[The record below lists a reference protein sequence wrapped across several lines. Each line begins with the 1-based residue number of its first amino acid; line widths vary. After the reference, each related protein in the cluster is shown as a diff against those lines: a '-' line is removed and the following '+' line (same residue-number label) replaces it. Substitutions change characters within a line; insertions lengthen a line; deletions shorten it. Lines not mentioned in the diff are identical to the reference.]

1 MIFYR
6 KRTLYFT
13 VLIILGSVTFTTQ
26 IDVEEEAEVTK
37 DPDFEEFEPDVP
49 NVDESE
55 SLLSNVVS
63 DVDKTLINIYNH
75 VTSANVTAENKTQIA
90 NETRK
95 LVKCKEITYDEQNP
109 EIEPIVEI
117 INGSSLSKLLQVK
130 PDITSRDIEADCVL
144 VLFYARACPF
154 SAHAA
159 PHFNA
164 LARSYPNVKMVALD
178 ALRYHGIN
186 AQYGIVGV
194 PTLKMF
200 HNGRPVGKFNGTEYN
215 IHSFSKFVHAITGQH
230 PQVLLVTSKDF
241 QGPVSSVVE
250 KETDY
255 FLVLSWLFIIIC
267 SVYYFMQSKW
277 WRMIVEMVQNNWR
290 ESEAQ
295 HEHND

>member
-1 MIFYR
+1 MKLRPIMLNNVPIAGLFSY
-6 KRTLYFT
+6 
-13 VLIILGSVTFTTQ
+13 SSQ
-26 IDVEEEAEVTK
+26 IDVESNELLTTEAPEAEVS
-37 DPDFEEFEPDVP
+37 

-55 SLLSNVVS
+55 SLLTHVVS
-63 DVDKTLINIYNH
+63 DVNKTLTNLYNQ
-75 VTSANVTAENKTQIA
+75 VTSANFTTENRTQIA

-95 LVKCKEITYDEQNP
+95 LVKCKEIIYNNTEEDF
-109 EIEPIVEI
+109 EPSVEI
-117 INGSSLSKLLQVK
+117 INGTHLAKLLTIK
-130 PDITSRDIEADCVL
+130 PEITSRDTEADCVL
-144 VLFYARACPF
+144 VLFHARACPF

-178 ALRYHGIN
+178 ALKFHGIN

-215 IHSFSKFVHAITGQH
+215 VHSFSKFVQAITGMQ
-230 PQVLLVTSKDF
+230 PGVLLVTSKDF
-241 QGPVSSVVE
+241 QGPVSSVLE

-255 FLVLSWLFIIIC
+255 FLVLSWLFIIVC
-267 SVYYFMQSKW
+267 SVYYFTQSRW
-277 WRMIVEMVQNNWR
+277 WKMIVEMVQNNWR

>member
-1 MIFYR
+1 MLLLFQNI
-6 KRTLYFT
+6 LYSFS
-13 VLIILGSVTFTTQ
+13 VLVNVTTQ
-26 IDVEEEAEVTK
+26 FDVQDEVN
-37 DPDFEEFEPDVP
+37 PQEVLVSDVS

-55 SLLSNVVS
+55 SILSNMVS
-63 DVDKTLINIYNH
+63 DVNKTLTSLYNT
-75 VTSANVTAENKTQIA
+75 VTLANVTAENTTQTA

-95 LVKCKEITYDEQNP
+95 LVKCKEIFYDP
-109 EIEPIVEI
+109 KEIEPSVEI
-117 INGSSLSKLLQVK
+117 INASYLAKLLQVK
-130 PDITSRDIEADCVL
+130 PDITSRDMEADCVL
-144 VLFYARACPF
+144 VLFYVRACPF

-159 PHFNA
+159 PHYNA

-178 ALRYHGIN
+178 ALKYHGIN
-186 AQYGIVGV
+186 TQYGVVGV

-215 IHSFSKFVHAITGQH
+215 IHSFSKFINAITGLQ
-230 PQVLLVTSKDF
+230 PQTLVVTSKDF

-255 FLVLSWLFIIIC
+255 FLILSWLFIIVC
-267 SVYYFMQSKW
+267 SVHYFVQSKW
-277 WRMIVEMVQNNWR
+277 WKMIVEMVQNNWR

>member
-1 MIFYR
+1 MLYPV
-6 KRTLYFT
+6 TLTLKYAI
-13 VLIILGSVTFTTQ
+13 VLLFVIGFATETTQ
-26 IDVEEEAEVTK
+26 FDVEDEVPLETTEQ
-37 DPDFEEFEPDVP
+37 PVHEIP

-63 DVDKTLINIYNH
+63 DVNKTLTNLYNH
-75 VTSANVTAENKTQIA
+75 VTSANITIENSTQTI

-95 LVKCKEITYDEQNP
+95 LVKCKDIVYEQ
-109 EIEPIVEI
+109 IEEFEPSVEI
-117 INGSSLSKLLQVK
+117 INGSYLAKLLQIN
-130 PDITSRDIEADCVL
+130 PDITSRDVEADCVL
-144 VLFYARACPF
+144 VLFFARACPF

-159 PHFNA
+159 PYYNA

-178 ALRYHGIN
+178 ALKYHGIN

-215 IHSFSKFVHAITGQH
+215 IQSFSKFVHAITGQQ
-230 PQVLLVTSKDF
+230 PQGLLVTSKDF

-250 KETDY
+250 KDTDY
-255 FLVLSWLFIIIC
+255 FLILSWLFIIIC
-267 SVYYFMQSKW
+267 SIYYFMQSKW
-277 WRMIVEMVQNNWR
+277 WKMIVEMVQNNWR